1 MVRYCR
7 FAALQKAA
15 LQRRTRIAVD
25 AAGGDYA
32 PADSVKGALKAAQR
46 GGAEIL
52 LVGPPE
58 QLEPEIHRFGGLPEH
73 ATVVPSDEA
82 IREGESATNALRR
95 KSSCSVSVAAKLVR
109 DGEADAMVSAGST
122 GAAAVSAM
130 HFIGLVPGIGRPV
143 VCVPL
148 VGLAPET
155 ILVDGGANVDC
166 KPQHLLSFAAIGD
179 VYARQVLHIDKP
191 KVALLSTG
199 TEQGKGTRTLKDS
212 YSLLEKSGLH
222 FVGNVE
228 GFDVLTGKANVIV
241 CDGIVGN
248 VLLKFYESL
257 GPCFT
262 RWVSGRLKGRPL
274 MGPGRRVLCQMA
286 TFTRLTRAESAGG
299 GMLWGINGVV
309 QIMHGNSKA
318 RHFERA
324 IARARQAVE
333 ADVIGELRSEL
344 AIVLERCQT
353 YLEPDGTDS
362 QQSQTLFAPSL

>member
-1 MVRYCR
+1 M
-7 FAALQKAA
+7 QE
-15 LQRRTRIAVD
+15 RRIRIAVD
-25 AAGGDYA
+25 AAGGDFA

-46 GGAEIL
+46 GGVEVI
-52 LVGPPE
+52 LVGPPDE
-58 QLEPEIHRFGGLPEH
+58 IALEIHRFGGLPEH
-73 ATVVPSDEA
+73 VTVVQSREA

-95 KSSCSVSVAAKLVR
+95 KALCSVAMAAKLVR
-109 DGEADAMVSAGST
+109 DGKADAMVSAGST
-122 GAAAVSAM
+122 GATSVSAM
-130 HFIGLVPGIGRPV
+130 HFVGLMPGIGRPV

-166 KPQHLLSFAAIGD
+166 KPHHMLSFAAIGD
-179 VYARQVLHIDKP
+179 VYARRVLHVDKP

-199 TEQGKGTRTLKDS
+199 TEPGKGTRTLKDS
-212 YSLLEKSGLH
+212 YALLEKSGLD

-241 CDGIVGN
+241 CDGLVGN

-262 RWVSGRLKGRPL
+262 QWVSGRLKGRPL
-274 MGPGRRVLCQMA
+274 LGPGRRVLCQMA

-309 QIMHGNSKA
+309 QIMHGSSKA

-344 AIVLERCQT
+344 ATVLERCQIS
-353 YLEPDGTDS
+353 LESAKTGS
-362 QQSQTLFAPSL
+362 QESQTLLAPSP

>member
-1 MVRYCR
+1 
-7 FAALQKAA
+7 LQK
-15 LQRRTRIAVD
+15 RRIRIAVD
-25 AAGGDYA
+25 AAGGDHS

-46 GGAEIL
+46 GGVEVI
-52 LVGPPE
+52 LVGPPD
-58 QLEPEIHRFGGLPEH
+58 QIALEIHRCGGLPEYV
-73 ATVVPSDEA
+73 TVVQSRAA

-95 KSSCSVSVAAKLVR
+95 KALSSVSMAAKLVR
-109 DGEADAMVSAGST
+109 DGKADAMVSAGST
-122 GAAAVSAM
+122 GATSVSAM
-130 HFIGLVPGIGRPV
+130 HFVGLIPGIGRPV

-166 KPQHLLSFAAIGD
+166 KPHHMLSFAAIGD
-179 VYARQVLHIDKP
+179 VYARRVLHIDKP

-199 TEQGKGTRTLKDS
+199 TEQGKGPRALKDT
-212 YSLLEKSGLH
+212 YTLLERSGLN

-241 CDGIVGN
+241 CDGLVGN

-262 RWVSGRLKGRPL
+262 RWVTGRLKGRPL
-274 MGPGRRVLCQMA
+274 MGPGRRVLCQMS

-299 GMLWGINGVV
+299 GMLWGVNGVV

-333 ADVIGELRSEL
+333 ANVIAELKDEL
-344 AIVLERCQT
+344 ATVLERCQT
-353 YLEPDGTDS
+353 SLESARAESKGT
-362 QQSQTLFAPSL
+362 QTLFAPSL

>member
-1 MVRYCR
+1 MRKR
-7 FAALQKAA
+7 I
-15 LQRRTRIAVD
+15 RIAVD
-25 AAGGDYA
+25 AAGGDNS
-32 PADSVKGALKAAQR
+32 PVESVKGALKAAQR
-46 GGAEIL
+46 GGVEVI
-52 LVGPPE
+52 LVGPPD
-58 QLEPEIHRFGGLPEH
+58 QLALEIYRCGGLPEH
-73 ATVVPSDEA
+73 VRVVQSREG

-95 KSSCSVSVAAKLVR
+95 KALSSVAMAAKLVR

-122 GAAAVSAM
+122 GATSVSAI
-130 HFIGLVPGIGRPV
+130 HFVGIMPGIARPV

-166 KPQHLLSFAAIGD
+166 KPHQMLSFAAIGD
-179 VYARQVLHIDKP
+179 VYARQVLHVDNP
-191 KVALLSTG
+191 KIALLSTG
-199 TEQGKGTRTLKDS
+199 TERGKGNRIVKES
-212 YSLLEKSGLH
+212 YSLLEQSGLN

-274 MGPGRRVLCQMA
+274 MGPGRRVLCQMS

-299 GMLWGINGVV
+299 GMLWGVNGVV

-324 IARARQAVE
+324 IVRARQAVE
-333 ADVIGELRSEL
+333 ANVVAELRDEL
-344 AIVLERCQT
+344 ATVLERCQT
-353 YLEPDGTDS
+353 SLESTKTKT
-362 QQSQTLFAPSL
+362 QQTEPVFAPSS